1 MEKVVE
7 IGSEKLVLRSSLYSL
22 INYRNRF
29 GSELFNDIKKIEE
42 VKENN
47 ITEVLEVIFRIVF
60 ILTNPKDGETF
71 DDFLKRFDL
80 GILSD
85 VSLLQRLSNAIVELL
100 KTDNKGNK
108 GETFRSEKYM
118 VKKVEIEEQVKQIS
132 IGFLFRKEVLWQ
144 RL

>member
-108 GETFRSEKYM
+108 GETFRSE
-118 VKKVEIEEQVKQIS
+118 
-132 IGFLFRKEVLWQ
+132 
-144 RL
+144 